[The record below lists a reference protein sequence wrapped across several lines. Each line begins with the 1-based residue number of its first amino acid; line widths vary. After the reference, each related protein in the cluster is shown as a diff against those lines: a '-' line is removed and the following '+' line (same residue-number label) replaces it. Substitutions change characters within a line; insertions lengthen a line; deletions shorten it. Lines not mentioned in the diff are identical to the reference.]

1 MVTTLSLALFLA
13 LSSMA
18 AAGGEKC
25 DKAHAAKAKTAMHE
39 KAKHGWLGLDLEKNA
54 ASGYVVTRIAAG
66 SPAEKAGF
74 QKGDVLVAFNGIAL
88 TDANKEGF
96 QKGDVLVAFNGIAL
110 TDANKEAL
118 KKAKMQNAVGKQ
130 VTYTI
135 SRAGAERQI
144 AATLAKVPEEV
155 LAEWEKEYDTTVAV
169 AQTDN

>member
-1 MVTTLSLALFLA
+1 MTRMVTTLSLALFLA

-18 AAGGEKC
+18 AAGGENC
-25 DKAHAAKAKTAMHE
+25 DKAAHAAKAKTAMHE
-39 KAKHGWLGLDLEKNA
+39 KAKHGWLGLDVEKS
-54 ASGYVVTRIAAG
+54 ASGYEVTKVAAG

-88 TDANKEGF
+88 TDANK
-96 QKGDVLVAFNGIAL
+96 D
-110 TDANKEAL
+110 AL
-118 KKAKMQNAVGKQ
+118 KKAKMQNAVGRQ

-135 SRAGAERQI
+135 SRGGSERQI

>member
-1 MVTTLSLALFLA
+1 MTRMVMTLSLALFLA

-18 AAGGEKC
+18 AAGGENC

-39 KAKHGWLGLDLEKNA
+39 KAKHGWLGLDVEKSA
-54 ASGYVVTRIAAG
+54 SSGYVVTGVADG

-88 TDANKEGF
+88 TDE
-96 QKGDVLVAFNGIAL
+96 
-110 TDANKEAL
+110 NKEAL

-135 SRAGAERQI
+135 SRAGAQRQI
-144 AATLAKVPEEV
+144 AATLAEVPEEV
-155 LAEWEKEYDTTVAV
+155 LAEWEKEYDRPVAV

>member
-18 AAGGEKC
+18 AAGGENC
-25 DKAHAAKAKTAMHE
+25 DKAHAAKAKTATHE
-39 KAKHGWLGLDLEKNA
+39 KARHGWLGLDVEKSA
-54 ASGYVVTRIAAG
+54 ASGYVVTGVADG
-66 SPAEKAGF
+66 SPAEQAGF

-88 TDANKEGF
+88 TDENK
-96 QKGDVLVAFNGIAL
+96 D
-110 TDANKEAL
+110 AL

-135 SRAGAERQI
+135 SRAGAQRQI
-144 AATLAKVPEEV
+144 AATLAEVPAEV
-155 LAEWEKEYDTTVAV
+155 LAQWEKEYDRAVAV

>member
-1 MVTTLSLALFLA
+1 MTRMVMTLSLALFLA

-18 AAGGEKC
+18 AAGGENC

-39 KAKHGWLGLDLEKNA
+39 KAKHGWLGLDVEKNA
-54 ASGYVVTRIAAG
+54 SSGYVVTGVADG

-88 TDANKEGF
+88 NDENK
-96 QKGDVLVAFNGIAL
+96 D
-110 TDANKEAL
+110 AL

-135 SRAGAERQI
+135 SRAGAQRQI
-144 AATLAKVPEEV
+144 AATLVEVPKEV
-155 LAEWEKEYDTTVAV
+155 LAEWEKEYDRAVAV

>member
-88 TDANKEGF
+88 TDANKE
-96 QKGDVLVAFNGIAL
+96 
-110 TDANKEAL
+110 AL